1 MRAAEAAQSGAV
13 FMRMNL
19 RVSESET
26 AHSLARKQRIVRL
39 GIVVGLLSAGA
50 IAGLSFALL
59 PPVQV
64 QPTLEHRIAFALRCT
79 LVASWTL
86 VAGILAVASKRFTSE
101 AIDPITGT
109 ESPALRIHVRY
120 VQNTLEQLALF
131 CISSLALATL
141 LGAEEMKVLVV
152 ATLVFILG
160 RVAFWIGYLK
170 NPLLRIPGFNA
181 TFYTNVGM
189 MIYATYKLATL

>member
-1 MRAAEAAQSGAV
+1 
-13 FMRMNL
+13 MRMNPTL
-19 RVSESET
+19 GPSESV
-26 AHSLARKQRIVRL
+26 HSLARKRRVVQL

-50 IAGLSFALL
+50 IASLAFALL
-59 PPVQV
+59 PPVTV
-64 QPTLEHRIAFALRCT
+64 QLTLEQRIAFAIRCT

-101 AIDPITGT
+101 AIDPISGAEPPT
-109 ESPALRIHVRY
+109 LRIHARY
-120 VQNTLEQLALF
+120 LQNTLEQLILF
-131 CISSLALATL
+131 CISSTALATL
-141 LGAEEMKVLVV
+141 LEAEELKLLVV

-189 MIYATYKLATL
+189 MVYATYKIITL